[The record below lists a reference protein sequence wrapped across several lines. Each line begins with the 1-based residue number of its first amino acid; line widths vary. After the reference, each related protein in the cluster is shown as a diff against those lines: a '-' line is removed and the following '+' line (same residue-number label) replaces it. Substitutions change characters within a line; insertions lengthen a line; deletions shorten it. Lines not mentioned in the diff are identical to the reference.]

1 MTQEPKAGPAARL
14 ALRVRTR
21 SKGAEQA
28 PQPKPSEAP
37 PLARPGV
44 RTLAPREGE
53 AQAPPHMPVLRLRPA
68 RPGSL
73 PDAPANVAG
82 PVVRATTRVEDAEQ
96 APQRT
101 PANLAGPSIRDS
113 SAPKRAE
120 HTPQHTPQRN
130 EPQSAPQPQAQAQAQ
145 GHPSA
150 VGVHT
155 PAPPVNGTWP
165 ELAPRPAH
173 TTTNTQPAPLT
184 PLENAMSRQ
193 ARLHD
198 ERLAV

>member
-1 MTQEPKAGPAARL
+1 M
-14 ALRVRTR
+14 
-21 SKGAEQA
+21 
-28 PQPKPSEAP
+28 
-37 PLARPGV
+37 
-44 RTLAPREGE
+44 
-53 AQAPPHMPVLRLRPA
+53 
-68 RPGSL
+68 
-73 PDAPANVAG
+73 
-82 PVVRATTRVEDAEQ
+82 
-96 APQRT
+96 
-101 PANLAGPSIRDS
+101 RDS

-120 HTPQHTPQRN
+120 QAPQYTPRHYEPQRAEHAPQHTPQRN
-130 EPQSAPQPQAQAQAQ
+130 EPRHYEPRPIPQAQPQ

-165 ELAPRPAH
+165 ELTPRPAH

-198 ERLAV
+198 EHLAV